1 MTLPVVIL
9 RRHQP
14 TERSASKASLPESAS
29 STVRSAIW
37 SRRSRRLESRPALQ
51 TRLIAVERERTEI
64 DQETAATNADSPKPG
79 ANILARYKRFVV
91 DLQVALTRDTIRAR
105 ARLQNFG
112 ARLVEDGAE
121 LYAEYGTPLKHL
133 LSVGGA
139 LPGRVA
145 GTGFEPVTFG
155 L

>member
-1 MTLPVVIL
+1 MMSTYDSACGDS
-9 RRHQP
+9 P
-14 TERSASKASLPESAS
+14 TASADGAKRKQSVAARIGALDREIG
-29 STVRSAIW
+29 IW

-105 ARLQNFG
+105 ARL
-112 ARLVEDGAE
+112 
-121 LYAEYGTPLKHL
+121 
-133 LSVGGA
+133 
-139 LPGRVA
+139 
-145 GTGFEPVTFG
+145 
-155 L
+155 